1 MADKKMISEILE
13 EAGPGTKC
21 WNDTFGELTFV
32 SVNPRII
39 DEYPIIT
46 VKDMHGSEID
56 FLGDG
61 RFNSNGIP
69 CLWPSRNKRT
79 WENFGKWDI
88 YDACDGDIL
97 VREKNPDSNVT
108 YIFIFKKLTDNDH
121 YASFYVKY
129 CLETDVV
136 VVDDG
141 NGIEIDTCDKFTRLA
156 TEGEKKLLKKMMEEN
171 NINI

>member
-1 MADKKMISEILE
+1 MADKKKLISEILE
-13 EAGPGTKC
+13 EAGEGTKC
-21 WNDTFGELTFV
+21 WNDTFGELTFLKV
-32 SVNPRII
+32 MPRII

-46 VKDMHGSEID
+46 LKDAFGSEID

-61 RFNSNGIP
+61 RFNSNGVP

-97 VREKNPDSNVT
+97 VREKNPDSNLT
-108 YIFIFKKLTDNDH
+108 YIFMFKRLTDNDH
-121 YASFYVKY
+121 YASFYVYY

-136 VVDDG
+136 VADDG
-141 NGIEIDTCDKFTRLA
+141 SVIDTCDKFTRPA